1 MFDVGR
7 SEGCANGA
15 TKYIVVPGQRQ
26 VKEAEK
32 KAIQTP
38 KQLKVKRGGLKKKWN
53 KRKFT
58 RKTDETVGAEKD
70 GGTMTGDAHDSDVPM
85 QAIIPEERSTNATM
99 AQPDEEVRRV
109 EHEFLRDA
117 TMMKYNGEAT
127 NAKQEPPGGTA
138 GLLHHD
144 DGRRVE
150 LETSR
155 DTTMTHHHNT
165 EVRILKQ
172 EPSCDPTML
181 QPGEEARLVEPEPP
195 RDMVQPNDTAI
206 LQSRN
211 LVSTAEML
219 IPDKEARSTGQE
231 SLNFFVTLQPNGET
245 TNVKEET
252 PGNTAM
258 MQIEDVTRNIEQVP
272 PSNAEWVQ
280 PHEEP
285 IAENIKFFSEHNDQ
299 NSEYACTDGDNKST
313 GDI

>member
-150 LETSR
+150 LETSS

-285 IAENIKFFSEHNDQ
+285 IAEHNDQ